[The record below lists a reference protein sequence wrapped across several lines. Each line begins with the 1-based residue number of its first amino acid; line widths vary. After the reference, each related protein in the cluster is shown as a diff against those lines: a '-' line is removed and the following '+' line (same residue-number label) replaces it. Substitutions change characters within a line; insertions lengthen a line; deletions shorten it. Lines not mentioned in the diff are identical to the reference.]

1 MLMSI
6 TRPIVFWIAMFAAV
20 VAVVILL
27 REVLLPFVAGM
38 MLAYLLNPLAN
49 RIERLG
55 MNRLLAT
62 LAILFLVVVTIAVL
76 IVLALPVIIDEL
88 SYFIESLPLYVRRL
102 HTLATDP
109 SRPWLSKIIGEGLG
123 DAERLIGEFTTL
135 PSSWSGAF
143 LTSVWSGGRER
154 SETPAPGLP

>member
-1 MLMSI
+1 MII
-6 TRPIVFWIAMFAAV
+6 TRPIVFWIAMFAVV

-38 MLAYLLNPLAN
+38 ILAYLLNPLAH

-62 LAILFLVVVTIAVL
+62 LVILFLVVVTITVL

-109 SRPWLSKIIGEGLG
+109 SRPWLSKII
-123 DAERLIGEFTTL
+123 
-135 PSSWSGAF
+135 W
-143 LTSVWSGGRER
+143 GG
-154 SETPAPGLP
+154 PGRRRALDRRVHDPP